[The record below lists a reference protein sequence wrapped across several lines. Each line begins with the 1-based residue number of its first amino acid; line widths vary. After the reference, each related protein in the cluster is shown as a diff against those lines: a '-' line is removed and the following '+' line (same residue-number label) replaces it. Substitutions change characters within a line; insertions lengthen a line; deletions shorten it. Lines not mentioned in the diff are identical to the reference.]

1 MKKLT
6 VVFILLFAMGSA
18 FGQKAL
24 RTTAFNYLR
33 KGQLDKALESIEP
46 TVSDPTTMSDPKTWF
61 YRGNIFLQIHMSE
74 NPDYKN
80 LDQDALTKAYQ
91 SYQKMLE
98 LDTKKEYYTEAIQN
112 MLVVSEQLYN
122 QGVQEFQNAKY
133 NEAMSAFEQAIAVSA
148 SYGSIDTLAIF
159 NAGLSAENAKNN
171 AKAIEHYS
179 KVIELNY
186 PQPLIYSSLANVY
199 LAEKDTTKAFDV
211 IKQGRTKYP
220 QEFALLITETNMYL
234 GSGKT
239 ESAMANLQEAV
250 KTDPLNPTIHYA
262 VGASYDQMGN
272 KEEAIKAYNK
282 AIELKPDYFE
292 PNYNLG
298 ALYVNK
304 AASIID
310 EANKLKLNDPNYD
323 VMKAD
328 ADKLLEQSLPYL
340 EVATQLDPKDQSTL
354 LALKEIYTRLSM
366 YEKLKEVN
374 QKLSEL

>member
-46 TVSDPTTMSDPKTWF
+46 TASDPSTMSDPKTWF

-98 LDTKKEYYTEAIQN
+98 LDTKKEYYTEVIQN
-112 MLVVSEQLYN
+112 LLVVSEQLYN

-133 NEAMSAFEQAIAVSA
+133 NEAMSAFEQAISVSA

-186 PQPLIYSSLANVY
+186 PQPRIYSSLANVY
-199 LAEKDTTKAFDV
+199 LTEKDTTKAFDV

-239 ESAMANLQEAV
+239 EAAMANLQEAV
-250 KTDPLNPTIHYA
+250 KTDPSNPTIHYA

-304 AASIID
+304 AAAILD

-340 EVATQLDPKDQSTL
+340 ETATQLDSKDQSTL